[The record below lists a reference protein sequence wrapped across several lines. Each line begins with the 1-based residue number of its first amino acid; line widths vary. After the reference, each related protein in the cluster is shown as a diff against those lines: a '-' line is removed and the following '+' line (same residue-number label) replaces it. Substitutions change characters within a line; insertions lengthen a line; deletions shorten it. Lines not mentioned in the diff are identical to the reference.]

1 MSCNWLHRLVDCS
14 SCFLS
19 LAFLVADSNPSWFLT
34 QIFHFLGLQF
44 LTHSFRLMPC
54 QFPTRTFPLS
64 HSAPCQTNSFM
75 FSGAK
80 VRCSC
85 CFRVSWYHPILLFI
99 AFCLSA
105 PQCPNLLPQ
114 EPHDSFWNLFLQVY
128 SLRRVTVLITL
139 HFVHFGHDDASRTQ
153 MCSIIVGES
162 WSMFPYPLSVP
173 KRALFCHQALSVRH
187 ALAPWTICP
196 IQCTRLL
203 QHFRQ
208 SCAGAGHALFH
219 PTPSPKKLQIR
230 HDIICSNELEQ
241 DDKRSVLST
250 ERANSIIIYIDH

>member
-1 MSCNWLHRLVDCS
+1 MWIVNLFGRVVQLIASACWLLFL
-14 SCFLS
+14 FLS

-34 QIFHFLGLQF
+34 QVLHFLGLQF

-64 HSAPCQTNSFM
+64 DSAPCQTNSFM

-85 CFRVSWYHPILLFI
+85 CVWVSWYHPILLFI

-139 HFVHFGHDDASRTQ
+139 HFVHF
-153 MCSIIVGES
+153 
-162 WSMFPYPLSVP
+162 
-173 KRALFCHQALSVRH
+173 
-187 ALAPWTICP
+187 
-196 IQCTRLL
+196 
-203 QHFRQ
+203 
-208 SCAGAGHALFH
+208 
-219 PTPSPKKLQIR
+219 R
-230 HDIICSNELEQ
+230 HDVFLWIDTRYVWNPVCKYRCIPNTNVQHHCRWVMINVSLSFKRTEKGAILPSNFVGATCFGTLNYLSH
-241 DDKRSVLST
+241 SVHKTLTTFST
-250 ERANSIIIYIDH
+250 VLCRCWACPVSSHP